1 MTKALDLVGQR
12 FGRLV
17 VIERVESDKWG
28 QSRWKCKCDCG
39 NEIITKGNCLV
50 RGHTKSCGCYNLE
63 KCIERLPV
71 KRTHCLSRTPLYRCW
86 ILMKQRCFNSD
97 RKDWMEYG
105 GRGITI
111 CDEWLDSSKFFE
123 WALVNGYKEGLTLDR
138 IDTNGNYEP
147 SNCRWATA
155 KEQTRNRRNTVKT
168 TFHGE
173 EITLGE
179 LSERYDIPYTTL
191 WWRYKHGHVE
201 DDLVKPVDQ
210 TKRSKNKKKG

>member
-17 VIERVESDKWG
+17 VIERAENNKWG
-28 QSRWKCKCDCG
+28 QSRWRCKCDCG
-39 NEIITKGNCLV
+39 NEIVTTANSLT
-50 RGHTKSCGCYNLE
+50 RGHSKSCGCYNLE

-71 KRTHCLSRTPLYRCW
+71 KRTHCLSRTPLYRSW

-210 TKRSKNKKKG
+210 TKRPKNKKKG